1 LRRRANRC
9 AICFRHTHL
18 VCPTAGENH
27 PRLKINFASPFNPI
41 TSVQP
46 PREKYSSFVFSE
58 TDVHCRCPV
67 LTRGA
72 FRDRH
77 ER

>member
-1 LRRRANRC
+1 MQRAVCARFTAQNQLRQK
-9 AICFRHTHL
+9 T
-18 VCPTAGENH
+18 
-27 PRLKINFASPFNPI
+27 NFTSPFNPI
-41 TSVQP
+41 TPVQP
-46 PREKYSSFVFSE
+46 SREKYSSFVFSE
-58 TDVHCRCPV
+58 SIVSCSRPV